1 MNWKKFLLG
10 NFDYTKTTK
19 NGKYNVKIN
28 IQVGILPTIVI
39 IVLIAWLIIKQEINA
54 GMKIVIQTTKGT
66 IESPEFPEI
75 VREPLKEKI
84 DKLADDLMDSWFNHP
99 VYFRVDGWACIL
111 NKKEFMSITLTD
123 QIEWNLRKI
132 GGVSY
137 ERRNSKRILFKTI
150 QT

>member
-39 IVLIAWLIIKQEINA
+39 IVLIAWLIIKQEIDA

-84 DKLADDLMDSWFNHP
+84 DKLADDLMDSWFNHS
-99 VYFRVDGWACIL
+99 VYFRVVGSDIDKAGTEIVDL
-111 NKKEFMSITLTD
+111 LKEKDLTHE
-123 QIEWNLRKI
+123 QAYASLQYAYNLIK
-132 GGVSY
+132 Y
-137 ERRNSKRILFKTI
+137 ESNFLKL
-150 QT
+150 Q